1 MSYNVR
7 AQFGSGECGV
17 TGPGLV
23 FADDPGDA
31 AAAEPAAVLAREQR
45 LVVVSGLVEALLGQV
60 GAQQRGGVT
69 AEWDVADLGAEYGSG
84 RSCAGS

>member
-1 MSYNVR
+1 
-7 AQFGSGECGV
+7 
-17 TGPGLV
+17 
-23 FADDPGDA
+23 
-31 AAAEPAAVLAREQR
+31 VLAREQR